1 MSSTRSSNDR
11 RRRVLYA
18 THHDDS
24 GSSTAAGRREV
35 ERLREARRP
44 TAIYGERVQRRLQS
58 RWFSL
63 VPINRGTAVTVA
75 SAITGLTILLVLL
88 HYLSVTWPRLAY
100 APDIARPLRLDRAD
114 SFGRWYLSMLLAAS
128 SGAAFL
134 IYQLR
139 RYRLDDYRGQYR
151 LWRTMLLTLAFASV
165 GVAVSLVDWS
175 GSLIDAALG
184 RRAALAGA
192 DWVRLLVSMGG
203 MVLVLR
209 LIAETYRSRFSLIV
223 LLIAVAALVFPEAA
237 GWNLFAIDS
246 PIKWSAMTSAPLVGC
261 TALFLSL
268 GAYLRLLYREVSE
281 IEASPSLRVQL
292 GEQLSNLKFFP
303 GRRDRDDQVQEEQQE
318 SSRTRSK
325 AKVVKKEEEEVKKE
339 EEEPSISAEPKTR
352 WWHRKK
358 KQAEDAVESE
368 PESTEEPEVAMS
380 SEDESVTVAP
390 VTVEP
395 GTDESN
401 PGGSTTEQP
410 KKRRFGLGGFL
421 KRKTQDDSSS
431 EDTDAE
437 NTADDVASQENEA
450 KAGSQSGKTESPSAD
465 SSSDKDSLDPDNLD
479 PDNIDWD
486 SLSKAERRRLRKQL
500 KRQNR
505 AA

>member
-1 MSSTRSSNDR
+1 MASGMSTTRNSNDR

-24 GSSTAAGRREV
+24 GSSTAAGRREA
-35 ERLREARRP
+35 ERLRAARRP

-58 RWFSL
+58 KWFSL

-75 SAITGLTILLVLL
+75 SAFTGLTILLILL
-88 HYLSVTWPRLAY
+88 HYLSVTWPRLAFN
-100 APDIARPLRLDRAD
+100 PEIARPLRLDHAD

-151 LWRTMLLTLAFASV
+151 LWRTMLLTLAFTSV
-165 GVAVSLVDWS
+165 GVTVSLVDWS
-175 GSLIDAALG
+175 GSMIDAALG

-209 LIAETYRSRFSLIV
+209 LIAETYRSRFSLV
-223 LLIAVAALVFPEAA
+223 ALLVAVAALVFPEAA

-246 PIKWSAMTSAPLVGC
+246 PIKWSAMTSAPLVGS
-261 TALFLSL
+261 TAIFLSL
-268 GAYLRLLYREVSE
+268 GAYLRLLYREVCE
-281 IEASPSLRVQL
+281 IEASPSIRVKL
-292 GEQLSNLKFFP
+292 SEQFSNLKFLP
-303 GRRDRDDQVQEEQQE
+303 ARRDRDDSIQEEKPEPPRRQP
-318 SSRTRSK
+318 K
-325 AKVVKKEEEEVKKE
+325 AKVVKAESAKANEAEAESDPPV
-339 EEEPSISAEPKTR
+339 SAEPKTR

-358 KQAEDAVESE
+358 KQTAEVVESE
-368 PESTEEPEVAMS
+368 TETESTAQPERITSSANEPTRSKSKTIE
-380 SEDESVTVAP
+380 TP
-390 VTVEP
+390 
-395 GTDESN
+395 TDE
-401 PGGSTTEQP
+401 PTAAEP
-410 KKRRFGLGGFL
+410 KKRRFGLGGLL
-421 KRKTQDDSSS
+421 KRKARDDQSS
-431 EDTDAE
+431 EDPADDNTADENSSE
-437 NTADDVASQENEA
+437 NTAAESR
-450 KAGSQSGKTESPSAD
+450 SQSAATESPAAEAR
-465 SSSDKDSLDPDNLD
+465 SSEDALDPDS
-479 PDNIDWD
+479 IDWD
-486 SLSKAERRRLRKQL
+486 SLSKAERRKLRKQL